1 MVVATLIY
9 HRLAKLGLAQPQPF
23 PQGKRRKPAVQ
34 RPILQSAMTCHD
46 YSLRPKT
53 KMLSWRR
60 MFVWARLM
68 HHSVGQRRHW
78 PKSDC
83 ANSTSMGFVALKC
96 WTHHHH
102 LCYFPFC
109 FPSPSISFSFP
120 LSLSLWLALSLS
132 PDFFGK
138 RVGLSTSQALYITID
153 SSNAHHQEHDLSIHS
168 HPSNGLPFRA
178 LLGLK
183 CRTPMDPTTIAFF
196 IQLPVTGIID
206 DFLGSLGSFYDF
218 CWGILQNP
226 TVAPNQF

>member
-1 MVVATLIY
+1 MWDNADID
-9 HRLAKLGLAQPQPF
+9 
-23 PQGKRRKPAVQ
+23 
-34 RPILQSAMTCHD
+34 QSLTVLTAHQWV
-46 YSLRPKT
+46 LWH
-53 KMLSWRR
+53 L
-60 MFVWARLM
+60 
-68 HHSVGQRRHW
+68 SVGHTITIY
-78 PKSDC
+78 
-83 ANSTSMGFVALKC
+83 A
-96 WTHHHH
+96 
-102 LCYFPFC
+102 
-109 FPSPSISFSFP
+109 ISLSVSLP
-120 LSLSLWLALSLS
+120 LLSLSPSLSLSRSGWLSLS